1 MEVKKN
7 IIKAYIIGN
16 YSKYFKK
23 YFTNKIKFELSKNMK
38 NAVSTLFKDIKKA
51 KQKNMTI
58 LLSPASASYDQYK
71 NFEERGNEFKKL
83 IMKYAKKNI

>member
-1 MEVKKN
+1 MKLSDFYISLEESFRHYTVKHKRTGKQYKVTAMHDKSA
-7 IIKAYIIGN
+7 I
-16 YSKYFKK
+16 
-23 YFTNKIKFELSKNMK
+23 E
-38 NAVSTLFKDIKKA
+38 KA